1 MSTPQAKNGAKL
13 PFRRLSFDAET
24 GNQTP
29 LFPQVPAYAEGSEHG
44 HASES
49 QVNVPISSDLAD
61 AAGLNLNSTT
71 EDNVYEMAHL
81 TSISTDPQEFHE
93 KHHFRP
99 KRFKFPCHT
108 EILVG
113 ITVYNEPKHLLR
125 RTLQSIV
132 QNLCAKV
139 FRGHA
144 DGMQTGTLDI
154 FDSFGIVDDLYKTA
168 TPAAEM
174 TFWVRD
180 TERALLCGMRAF
192 GGLEVER
199 RVTATDLEIDESS
212 IRDHHAHPIKV
223 TVKHL
228 TEEELAAAAA
238 NETIPQP
245 GDFNYN
251 PADEP
256 YLKRK
261 VSGKE
266 GSTEVI
272 RAKFVIG
279 ADGSRSWTRR
289 ALGFDFLGDD
299 EDRDGGFGGIL
310 DCIATSNFH
319 IHVQTMISKDGRG
332 GGFVPR
338 ENGLVRIAAPI
349 KSRADATPEVII
361 QSMKEII
368 HPYELNVSHVD
379 WCGVFGT
386 RQRISSSS
394 SKDSRVFLTG
404 DALHVHSPRAGIG
417 INFSIQNA
425 YNWGWKI
432 AHVVKGISPL
442 SILKTYDEER
452 GLTTKQLIAFDKA
465 LSKQSSLT
473 GGFSVKGTSDGLRE
487 NLGFSSTTAIEYEA
501 GLLVAKTGGSIVS
514 KQHLPTGIPVGRCL
528 PSHVVERHANGE
540 AVDFGKSFP
549 SDGRY
554 RVVIFAGD
562 VSKPEQLR
570 RVERFSQLL
579 ELPDAFFRRI
589 QGDAVSPRDEFEILV
604 LHSASRDDVEIS
616 DLPPFLFKRGDPYH
630 QVFIDNNDIR
640 SWNLGEAY
648 NKYGVSRETGCIVLV
663 RSDRHVMYI
672 GELEDGAEMIKLLV
686 SVFV

>member
-1 MSTPQAKNGAKL
+1 MSTSD
-13 PFRRLSFDAET
+13 R
-24 GNQTP
+24 TP

-81 TSISTDPQEFHE
+81 TYTAISTDPQEFHE

-168 TPAAEM
+168 APAAEM

-180 TERALLCGMRAF
+180 TERALLCGMKAF

-261 VSGKE
+261 
-266 GSTEVI
+266 
-272 RAKFVIG
+272 
-279 ADGSRSWTRR
+279 
-289 ALGFDFLGDD
+289 
-299 EDRDGGFGGIL
+299 
-310 DCIATSNFH
+310 
-319 IHVQTMISKDGRG
+319 TMISKDGRG

-417 INFSIQNA
+417 INFT
-425 YNWGWKI
+425 YNLGWKI

-473 GGFSVKGTSDGLRE
+473 GGFSVEGTSDGLRE

-672 GELEDGAEMIKLLV
+672 GELEDGAEMIKLMV

>member
-1 MSTPQAKNGAKL
+1 MHRGKDLTEPLRDEAEPRQHLNCLMAALWMARCGVKARIIDARST
-13 PFRRLSFDAET
+13 
-24 GNQTP
+24 
-29 LFPQVPAYAEGSEHG
+29 
-44 HASES
+44 
-49 QVNVPISSDLAD
+49 
-61 AAGLNLNSTT
+61 
-71 EDNVYEMAHL
+71 
-81 TSISTDPQEFHE
+81 
-93 KHHFRP
+93 
-99 KRFKFPCHT
+99 
-108 EILVG
+108 
-113 ITVYNEPKHLLR
+113 
-125 RTLQSIV
+125 
-132 QNLCAKV
+132 KV

-168 TPAAEM
+168 APAVEM
-174 TFWVRD
+174 TFWAGANDLPIKRMGRFPKWSPEIGHHRLVHISQGD
-180 TERALLCGMRAF
+180 TERALLDGMKAF

-199 RVTATDLEIDESS
+199 GVAATDLEIDKSN
-212 IRDHHAHPIKV
+212 ILDPHAHAIKV

-228 TEEELAAAAA
+228 TEEELAASAA

-245 GDFNYN
+245 DDFNYN

-261 VSGKE
+261 VSGRE

-310 DCIATSNFH
+310 DCIATSDFPD
-319 IHVQTMISKDGRG
+319 IRIQTIISKDGRG

-338 ENGLVRIAAPI
+338 ENGLLRIAAPI

-361 QSMKEII
+361 QSMREII
-368 HPYELNVSHVD
+368 HPYELNVSRVD

-417 INFSIQNA
+417 MNFT
-425 YNWGWKI
+425 YNLGWKI
-432 AHVVKGISPL
+432 AHVIRGISPL

-452 GLTTKQLIAFDKA
+452 GLTTRQLIAFDKA
-465 LSKQSSLT
+465 LSKQSSLI
-473 GGFSVKGTSDGLRE
+473 GGFSVEGASHDLRE
-487 NLGFSSTTAIEYEA
+487 NLGFSSTTAIEYET
-501 GLLVAKTGGSIVS
+501 GLLVAKEGGSIVS
-514 KQHLPTGIPVGRCL
+514 KQHLAAGIPVGRRL

-540 AVDFGKSFP
+540 GVDFGKSFP

-562 VSKPEQLR
+562 VSNPEQLR

-579 ELPDAFFRRI
+579 ELPDTLFRRV
-589 QGDAVSPRDEFEILV
+589 QGDAASPRDEFEILV
-604 LHSASRDDVEIS
+604 LHSASRDHVEIA
-616 DLPPFLFKRGDPYH
+616 DLPPFLFKQGDSYH
-630 QVFIDNNDIR
+630 QVFVDNNEIR
-640 SWNLGEAY
+640 PWNLGEAY
-648 NKYGVSRETGCIVLV
+648 NKYGFWFIEEAKTSHRRV
-663 RSDRHVMYI
+663 
-672 GELEDGAEMIKLLV
+672 
-686 SVFV
+686 

>member
-1 MSTPQAKNGAKL
+1 MT
-13 PFRRLSFDAET
+13 LSPE
-24 GNQTP
+24 
-29 LFPQVPAYAEGSEHG
+29 
-44 HASES
+44 
-49 QVNVPISSDLAD
+49 
-61 AAGLNLNSTT
+61 STT
-71 EDNVYEMAHL
+71 DVLIIGAGPSGLMAAL
-81 TSISTDPQEFHE
+81 WMARCGVKTRIIDARS
-93 KHHFRP
+93 
-99 KRFKFPCHT
+99 
-108 EILVG
+108 
-113 ITVYNEPKHLLR
+113 
-125 RTLQSIV
+125 
-132 QNLCAKV
+132 AKV

-154 FDSFGIVDDLYKTA
+154 FDSFGIVDDLYRTA
-168 TPAAEM
+168 APAVEM
-174 TFWVRD
+174 TFWAGTKDNAIKRIGRFPKWSPEIGHHRLVHISQGD
-180 TERALLCGMRAF
+180 TERALLDGMKAF

-199 RVTATDLEIDESS
+199 GVTATDLEIDESS
-212 IRDHHAHPIKV
+212 TRDHHAHPIKV

-261 VSGKE
+261 ASGKE

-310 DCIATSNFH
+310 DCIATSNFPD
-319 IHVQTMISKDGRG
+319 IRIQTMISKDGRG

-349 KSRADATPEVII
+349 KSRSDATPEVII

-417 INFSIQNA
+417 MNFSIQDA
-425 YNWGWKI
+425 YNLGWKI

-473 GGFSVKGTSDGLRE
+473 GGFSVEGTSDGLRE

-501 GLLVAKTGGSIVS
+501 GLLVAKTGGSMVS
-514 KQHLPTGIPVGRCL
+514 KQHLATGIPVGRRL

-579 ELPDAFFRRI
+579 ELPDAFFQRV

-630 QVFIDNNDIR
+630 QVFVDNNDIR
-640 SWNLGEAY
+640 PWTLGEAY

-663 RSDRHVMYI
+663 RPDRHVMYI